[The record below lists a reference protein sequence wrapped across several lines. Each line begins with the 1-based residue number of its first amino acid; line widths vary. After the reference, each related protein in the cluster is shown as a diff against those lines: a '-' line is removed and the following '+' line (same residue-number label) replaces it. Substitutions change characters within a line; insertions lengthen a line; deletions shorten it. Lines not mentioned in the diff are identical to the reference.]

1 MTVLRRIFSLIIKE
15 FIQLR
20 RDRRSLAMV
29 IVIPLI
35 QLCIFGYALS
45 TDVKN
50 ISVVV
55 WDSCNQTESRELIES
70 FEVTEFFSIN
80 YYATNYDDIASLLDS
95 GAAKVALIIPPDY
108 SKQLH
113 RGEEAAVQLLVDGS
127 DPTVGIQ
134 ALYYASL
141 IAQAEAVE
149 MIAEQRGGQE
159 LTMPVS
165 LQPRVWYNPAME
177 SAIFYLPGLV
187 GVILQM
193 LTVMLPAF
201 AIVRERET
209 GTIEQLN
216 VTPLRRGELVIAK
229 LIPYIIIAYAQV
241 ILVLTAAV
249 FVFGMPMQ
257 GSLALLLALT
267 SVFLTVSLG
276 IGLFI
281 STVSRTQFQ
290 AMQLTI
296 MIIMP
301 SILLSGFLF
310 PVESM
315 PTIAQWIAALLPL
328 TYFLHIVRGIVV
340 KGVGIEYLWGDV
352 AVLAVMGVLIL
363 LLAASRLRKTLA

>member
-1 MTVLRRIFSLIIKE
+1 MTVLQRIFSLIIKE

-29 IVIPLI
+29 IAIPLI
-35 QLCIFGYALS
+35 QLALFGYALS
-45 TDVKN
+45 TDIKN

-55 WDSCNQTESRELIES
+55 WDSSNTAESRELIES

-80 YYATNYDDIASLLDS
+80 YYATSYDDIASLLDS
-95 GAAKVALIIPPDY
+95 GAAKVALVIPPDY

-127 DPTVGIQ
+127 DPAVGIQ

-149 MIAEQRGGQE
+149 IVAEQRGGQE

-193 LTVMLPAF
+193 ITVMLPAF

-216 VTPLRRGELVIAK
+216 VTPLRRGELVVAK

-241 ILVLTAAV
+241 ILVLTVAIL
-249 FVFGMPMQ
+249 VFGMPMQ

-267 SVFLTVSLG
+267 SVFLMVSLG

-290 AMQLTI
+290 AMQLSF
-296 MIIMP
+296 MVMVP
-301 SILLSGFLF
+301 SILLSGFIF

-315 PTIAQWIAALLPL
+315 PTVAQWIAALLPL